1 MRSERVPVE
10 APDNRRLQRVPG
22 QLRRELYQ
30 PFKCSNRI
38 DEQTSGQ
45 PAKALVAMSK
55 RLPRSRRV
63 VSAAIHR
70 IGCRAD
76 SAGLECVAES
86 KNALF
91 RCVLA
96 SHSTKEGQLF
106 GSTTARPHF
115 IDQHFSQR
123 PRAAA

>member
-1 MRSERVPVE
+1 MRSKRVPVE
-10 APDNRRLQRVPG
+10 APDNRRLQRVPR
-22 QLRRELYQ
+22 QLRRELHQ
-30 PFKCSNRI
+30 PFECSNRI

-55 RLPRSRRV
+55 RLPRSGSV

-76 SAGLECVAES
+76 SAGLECVAEAE
-86 KNALF
+86 NALF

-96 SHSTKEGQLF
+96 GDPTEEG
-106 GSTTARPHF
+106 
-115 IDQHFSQR
+115 
-123 PRAAA
+123 